1 MRLNQILK
9 DRTMATNKATQTGK
23 SGTIKGNWRD
33 KELIRSIQ
41 VFDLEALDYNN
52 RPKRVIDCR
61 LYMGR
66 SNNSSTIYCLL
77 WISPIDGTWVAGS
90 GSVGG
95 YGYEKQS
102 AAIGDAIMDAG
113 ITLEHSV
120 SGVGM
125 EAANS
130 GLEAIAEYSG
140 SNKLLVVESYA

>member
-9 DRTMATNKATQTGK
+9 DTEMATNKATQTGK

-77 WISPIDGTWVAGS
+77 WITPIDGTWVEGS
-90 GSVGG
+90 GSAGG

-102 AAIGDAIMDAG
+102 AAIGDAIMSAG
-113 ITLEHSV
+113 ITLERSV
-120 SGVGM
+120 SGVGL
-125 EAANS
+125 EAAKG
-130 GLEAIAEYSG
+130 GLEAIAEYFG
-140 SNKLLVVESYA
+140 SNKLLTVESYA